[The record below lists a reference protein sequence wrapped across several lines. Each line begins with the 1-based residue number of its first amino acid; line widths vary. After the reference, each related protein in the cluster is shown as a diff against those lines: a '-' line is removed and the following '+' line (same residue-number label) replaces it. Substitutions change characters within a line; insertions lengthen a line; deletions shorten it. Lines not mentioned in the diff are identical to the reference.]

1 MSAEAQRAAEWG
13 AGRGVGDLGS
23 ATAPDLEQV
32 DGSVFSPPD
41 CLACGACC
49 FSTASDYVPVKGDD
63 WTRLGPEAERW
74 AVFVNNR
81 AFMRMTEG
89 HCAAL
94 RVEPASA
101 ETGAARFVCS
111 IYETR
116 PQVCRD
122 LARGSGECHGEWTL
136 KRTSAIASAE
146 VASAEAFKGM

>member
-1 MSAEAQRAAEWG
+1 MEVRDADDG
-13 AGRGVGDLGS
+13 LGKVVVLMTNDS
-23 ATAPDLEQV
+23 EQE
-32 DGSVFSPPD
+32 DTPVFSPPG

-49 FSTASDYVPVKGDD
+49 FSAASDYVPVKGDD
-63 WTRLGPEAERW
+63 WTRLGADAERW

-81 AFMRMTEG
+81 AFMRMVEG

-94 RVEPASA
+94 RVEPPSE

-116 PQVCRD
+116 PQVCRE

-136 KRTSAIASAE
+136 KRETAVAASKIASARE
-146 VASAEAFKGM
+146 MKGM